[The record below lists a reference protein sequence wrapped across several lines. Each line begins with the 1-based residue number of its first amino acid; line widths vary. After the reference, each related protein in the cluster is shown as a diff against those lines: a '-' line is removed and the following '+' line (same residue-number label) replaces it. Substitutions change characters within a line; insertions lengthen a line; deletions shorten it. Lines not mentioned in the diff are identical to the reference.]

1 MNEQDLDDIK
11 ELEWSRDRAAV
22 ELADAI
28 CANEYYANATEAFRN
43 ELRKQTR
50 QKLERYK
57 KAKRD
62 FQDALESYEL

>member
-1 MNEQDLDDIK
+1 MNESDLDHLN
-11 ELEWSRDRAAV
+11 ELEWSRNRAAV
-22 ELADAI
+22 ELAEAI

-43 ELRKQTR
+43 ELRKQTK
-50 QKLERYK
+50 QKLYHYK